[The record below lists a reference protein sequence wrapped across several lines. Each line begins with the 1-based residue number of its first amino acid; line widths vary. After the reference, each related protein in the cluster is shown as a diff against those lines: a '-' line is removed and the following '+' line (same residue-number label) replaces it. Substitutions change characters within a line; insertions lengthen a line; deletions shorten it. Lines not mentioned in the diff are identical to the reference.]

1 MSKVNQIQ
9 QALLEL
15 DGGQFQKLADA
26 YLVGRGVGRV
36 NSIGSVVAAN
46 KVKVGTPDALFATPN
61 GTYIFAE
68 YTTQQVGL
76 LAKMKGDLSKCFD
89 ESKTGIPID
98 KIERVIFCFTGRLG
112 TGEENELAE
121 ECQKKGV
128 NLDLFGIDALAFDLY
143 SKYPGLALDFL
154 GVQIDTGQIVP
165 PEQFI
170 TIYNKGKLA
179 TRLDLG
185 FHFREEELS
194 KLLNALETE
203 KLVIVSG
210 RAGVG
215 KSRLVLELFRRF
227 TDAHPEYEMFCI
239 FGRNRDLWED
249 LQTHF
254 RRPGKFLILV
264 DDANRVSK
272 FDYIVDIILYQREDQ
287 QIKVVVT
294 VRDYALAKV
303 LDAARPLG
311 GCAEEEI
318 GPFADDQ
325 IKGLITDE
333 YDIHNYHY
341 LNRIADIAQGN
352 PRLAVMAA
360 EVAKSES
367 LSSISDVSGL
377 YDSYFSSIRDDLKG
391 EGADLRST
399 DLLKVSGIVSF
410 FKAVDRTN
418 EEMMCTVEKAFG
430 IPRLAFWEAA
440 DRLHDLEVLN
450 MHEDEVVRVSDQV
463 LGTYLFYLAVFKERA
478 IDFSVILE
486 HFFPRLRQRLIDSIN
501 PVLNAF
507 DSTYIINEMRPHIE
521 VLYAKLEEERD
532 TQGILHLL
540 DVFWFVKRTDTL
552 LWAQEMIE
560 ELEIETVDVVDVSFK
575 KSSEAVSS
583 PSILSILR
591 PFACSYVEEARI
603 ALDLIIRYAIKRAKE
618 IPLILR
624 VITEDYGFMPES
636 YLRKFE
642 IQRGVI
648 DVLSAHVKDG
658 NPFVSRLFMSIALDF
673 LGTHFSNHKA
683 KDRRTIAFCQFDLHA
698 TPELVSLR
706 KAIWVTLASLYM
718 DLDLQ
723 KDVMRL
729 IARYCSDRYRLR
741 DSDFVE
747 SDAKEV
753 LPFLESVLTPEN
765 YRHCIILNDVL
776 DLLERHKI
784 KIPEGLRERFCNNT
798 YQVAR
803 TLLEEYFDQ
812 KIDER
817 LSYEEF
823 WQQKQ
828 AKLEQ
833 LTAGYTFDDYA
844 LFFDH
849 CMVIQE
855 ALTEKQNTY
864 QFALAVE
871 NTLCPLAERD
881 SDLYELVLEYYLRLQ
896 EPIRLPG
903 YQLVKKLYDIRGFDG
918 TIRLLSGP
926 EYPTKQRWLFY
937 LHEVL
942 PEEAVDNEKLA
953 HLYNLYTTINLSDLP
968 YGFDYLVKYL
978 PLDSRIVAKVVSTI
992 IAKLA
997 KQPEFVGILEPLFN
1011 PHMEVGK
1018 KILEVFAHDHQLLK
1032 ETYLAVEAGNRHS
1045 DYNGKLFSHL
1055 LDIDLAFAEEY
1066 VTWKYKISGKGWL
1079 SSHDDSRD
1087 YTFIWERTDHQ
1098 EVINLLLNAVYEHEK
1113 DSYISIDPYLLA
1125 FFRLREGSSDMSI
1138 DIKKRQDDCLLRIIA
1153 ERNKDINIMRYLF
1166 GVISEFLP
1174 ERRLVFVEQFVQQNK
1189 SFDAFEGLPLEPN
1202 SWSSNGSW
1210 VPVLQGRVN
1219 FWESLLP
1226 MLNTVELLR
1235 HKQYVERHIND
1246 LHANIEREKKKDFME
1261 D

>member
-15 DGGQFQKLADA
+15 DGGHFQKLADA
-26 YLVGRGVGRV
+26 YLVEKGVGRV

-46 KVKVGTPDALFATPN
+46 KVRTGTPDALFATQN

-68 YTTQQVGL
+68 YTTQQAGM
-76 LAKMKGDLSKCFD
+76 LAKMKGDLGKCFD
-89 ESKTGIPID
+89 ESKTGIVID
-98 KIERVIFCFTGRLG
+98 KIERVIFCFTGRL
-112 TGEENELAE
+112 TSTEENELAE
-121 ECQKKGV
+121 ECQEKEV

-170 TIYNKGKLA
+170 SIYNKGKLA

-185 FHFREEELS
+185 FHFREDELTR
-194 KLLNALETE
+194 LLDALEAE
-203 KLVIVSG
+203 RLVVVSG

-215 KSRLVLELFRRF
+215 KSRLVLELFRKF
-227 TDAHPEYEMFCI
+227 TEAHPEYEMFCI

-272 FDYIVDIILYQREDQ
+272 FDYIVDLILHQREDQ
-287 QIKVVVT
+287 QIKVVAT

-303 LDAARPLG
+303 RDSARPLG

-318 GPFADDQ
+318 GSFTDDQ

-333 YDIHNYHY
+333 YDIKNYHY
-341 LNRIADIAQGN
+341 LNRIVDIARGN

-360 EVAKSES
+360 EVAKAVS
-367 LSSISDVSGL
+367 LSSIYDVSGL

-418 EEMMCTVEKAFG
+418 DELMCSIENAFG
-430 IPRLAFWEAA
+430 ITRLAFWEAA
-440 DRLHDLEVLN
+440 DRLHDLEVLD

-463 LGTYLFYLAVFKERA
+463 LGTYLFYLAVFKESA
-478 IDFSVILE
+478 INFGAILE

-507 DSTYIINEMRPHIE
+507 DSTYIINEMRPHIDA
-521 VLYAKLEEERD
+521 LYEKPQQKGD
-532 TQGILHLL
+532 SQGILHLL

-552 LWAQEMIE
+552 LWAQDMIE
-560 ELEIETVDVVDVSFK
+560 ELEAETVEVGDVSFEK
-575 KSSEAVSS
+575 GSDAVPS

-591 PFACSYVEEARI
+591 PFAYSETEEARI
-603 ALDLIIRYAIKRAKE
+603 ALDLLLRYAIKRAKE

-642 IQRGVI
+642 IQRAVVDVI
-648 DVLSAHVKDG
+648 SAHTKAG
-658 NPFVSRLFMSIALDF
+658 NQFVTRLFLSVALDF
-673 LGTHFSNHKA
+673 LGTHFSSHKA
-683 KDRRTIAFCQFDLHA
+683 KDRRTIAFCRFDLHA

-706 KAIWVTLASLYM
+706 KAIWETLASLYM
-718 DLDLQ
+718 HIDLQ

-729 IARYCSDRYRLR
+729 IARYCTDRYRLR
-741 DSDFVE
+741 DSDFVK
-747 SDAKEV
+747 SDATEV

-765 YRHCIILNDVL
+765 YRHCIVLNDFL
-776 DLLERHKI
+776 DLLERHNI
-784 KIPEGLRERFCNNT
+784 EVPEGLRERFCNNT
-798 YQVAR
+798 YQVASI
-803 TLLEEYFDQ
+803 LLEEYLDR
-812 KIDER
+812 KTDEK

-823 WQQKQ
+823 GLQKR
-828 AKLEQ
+828 ARLEQ
-833 LTAGYTFDDYA
+833 LTVGYTFDDYA
-844 LFFDH
+844 CLFDH
-849 CMVIQE
+849 CTAIQD
-855 ALTEKQNTY
+855 ALTEKQNSH
-864 QFALAVE
+864 QFAFAVV
-871 NTLCPLAERD
+871 NALYPLAERD
-881 SDLYELVLEYYLRLQ
+881 SDLFGRVLEYYLRLQ
-896 EPIRLPG
+896 DPIRLPG
-903 YQLVKKLYDIRGFDG
+903 CPLVKKLYDIRGFDG
-918 TIRLLSGP
+918 AIRLLSGP
-926 EYPTKQRWLFY
+926 EYPTKQRWFFY
-937 LHEVL
+937 LHEIL
-942 PEEAVDNEKLA
+942 PEDAVDHEKLA
-953 HLYNLYTTINLSDLP
+953 HLYNLYTTINFTDIP

-978 PLDSRIVAKVVSTI
+978 PLDSRIVAKIVDTI
-992 IAKLA
+992 KAKLE
-997 KQPEFVGILEPLFN
+997 QLPEFVGMLEPLFN
-1011 PHMEVGK
+1011 PYTEVGK
-1018 KILEVFAHDHQLLK
+1018 KVIEVFANDQQLLK
-1032 ETYLAVEAGNRHS
+1032 EIYLVAEAGSRHS
-1045 DYNGKLFSHL
+1045 DFDGKLFSQL
-1055 LDIDLAFAEEY
+1055 LDLNPTFIEEY
-1066 VTWKYKISGKGWL
+1066 INWKYKTAEKGWL
-1079 SSHDDSRD
+1079 SSHDDHRD
-1087 YTFIWERTDHQ
+1087 YSFIWERADHH
-1098 EVINLLLNAVYEHEK
+1098 EIINRVVNTIYENEK
-1113 DSYISIDPYLLA
+1113 DGYVSISPYLEV
-1125 FFRLREGSSDMSI
+1125 FFQKRNREPSSEVQMA
-1138 DIKKRQDDCLLRIIA
+1138 QDVYLLSLIGQ
-1153 ERNKDINIMRYLF
+1153 RNKDVHLMRYLF
-1166 GVISEFLP
+1166 GVISDFTP
-1174 ERRLVFVEQFVQQNK
+1174 ERRRLLIEQFVQHNK
-1189 SFDAFEGLPLEPN
+1189 SFDVFEDLPLEPN

-1235 HKQYVERHIND
+1235 HKQYVERHINN
-1246 LHANIEREKKKDFME
+1246 LHANIEREKKADFME

>member
-36 NSIGSVVAAN
+36 NSIGSVIAAN
-46 KVKVGTPDALFATPN
+46 KVRTGTPDALFATQN

-68 YTTQQVGL
+68 YTTQQADL

-89 ESKTGIPID
+89 ESKTRIPIE

-112 TGEENELAE
+112 TGEENDLAE
-121 ECQKKGV
+121 ACQMNGI

-154 GVQIDTGQIVP
+154 GIEIDTGQIVS

-170 TIYNKGKLA
+170 TLYNKGKLA

-185 FHFREEELS
+185 FHFREEELTR
-194 KLLNALETE
+194 LLDALEAE
-203 KLVIVSG
+203 RLVVVSG

-215 KSRLVLELFRRF
+215 KSRLVLEVSKKF
-227 TDAHPEYEMFCI
+227 TEAHPEYEVFCI

-249 LQTHF
+249 LQSHF

-272 FDYIVDIILYQREDQ
+272 FDYIVDLILHQREDQ
-287 QIKVVVT
+287 QIKVVAT

-303 LDAARPLG
+303 RDAARPLG
-311 GCAEEEI
+311 SCAEEEI
-318 GPFADDQ
+318 GPFTDDQ

-333 YDIHNYHY
+333 YDIKNYHY
-341 LNRIADIAQGN
+341 LNRIVDIARGN

-360 EVAKSES
+360 EVAKTAS
-367 LSSISDVSGL
+367 LSSIYDVSGL

-418 EEMMCTVEKAFG
+418 DELMCSIENTFS
-430 IPRLAFWEAA
+430 ITRLAFWEAA
-440 DRLHDLEVLN
+440 DRLHDLEVLD

-463 LGTYLFYLAVFKERA
+463 LGTYLFYLAVFKERT
-478 IDFSVILE
+478 IDLGAVLG

-507 DSTYIINEMRPHIE
+507 DTSYIINEMRPFIE
-521 VLYAKLEEERD
+521 ALYAKLEEERNS
-532 TQGILHLL
+532 QGILHLL

-552 LWAQEMIE
+552 LWAREMIE
-560 ELEIETVDVVDVSFK
+560 ALEAETVEVVDVSFEK
-575 KSSEAVSS
+575 GSDAVPS

-591 PFACSYVEEARI
+591 PFAFSEVEEARM
-603 ALDLIIRYAIKRAKE
+603 ALDLLLRYATKRARE

-624 VITEDYGFMPES
+624 VMTEDYGFMPES

-642 IQRGVI
+642 IQRAVV
-648 DVLSAHVKDG
+648 DMVSTHAKDG
-658 NPFVSRLFMSIALDF
+658 NPFISRLFLSIALDF
-673 LGTHFSNHKA
+673 LGTHFSSHRT
-683 KDRRTIAFCQFDLHA
+683 KDTRTITICRFDLHA

-706 KAIWVTLASLYM
+706 KAIWEALTNLYM
-718 DLDLQ
+718 HMDLQ

-729 IARYCSDRYRLR
+729 IARYCSGRYRLR
-741 DSDFVE
+741 DSDFVK

-753 LPFLESVLTPEN
+753 LPFLESVLTPED
-765 YRHCIILNDVL
+765 YRQCIILHDYL
-776 DLLERHKI
+776 DLLERHEI
-784 KIPEGLRERFCNNT
+784 EIPEGLRERFCTNT
-798 YQVAR
+798 YQVAS
-803 TLLEEYFDQ
+803 TLLEEYLDR
-812 KIDER
+812 KTDEE
-817 LSYEEF
+817 LSCEEF
-823 WQQKQ
+823 EQHKR
-828 AKLEQ
+828 ARLEQ

-844 LFFDH
+844 RFFDH
-849 CMVIQE
+849 CVVIQD
-855 ALTEKQNTY
+855 ALTEKQNSY
-864 QFALAVE
+864 QFSFAVVNALY
-871 NTLCPLAERD
+871 PLAERD
-881 SDLYELVLEYYLRLQ
+881 GDLFGQVLEHYLRLQ
-896 EPIRLPG
+896 DPIRLHG
-903 YQLVKKLYDIRGFDG
+903 HLLVKKLYDFRGFDG
-918 TIRLLSGP
+918 AIRLLSGP
-926 EYPTKQRWLFY
+926 EYPTKRRWLFY
-937 LHEVL
+937 LHEIL
-942 PEEAVDNEKLA
+942 PDDAVDHEKLN
-953 HLYNLYTTINLSDLP
+953 HLYSLYTTTNTLDLP

-978 PLDSRIVAKVVSTI
+978 PLDSRVVAKVVDTI
-992 IAKLA
+992 MTTLA
-997 KQPEFVGILEPLFN
+997 QEPNFVGLLEPLFN
-1011 PHMEVGK
+1011 PYAEMGK
-1018 KILEVFAHDHQLLK
+1018 KVIDVFSKDHQLLK
-1032 ETYLAVEAGNRHS
+1032 KAYLAVEASRRHS
-1045 DYNGKLFSHL
+1045 DHNGRLFSHL
-1055 LDIDLAFAEEY
+1055 LGIDPAFAEEY
-1066 VTWKYKISGKGWL
+1066 VTWKYKSSEKGWQ

-1087 YTFIWERTDHQ
+1087 YTFIWIREDHQ
-1098 EVINLLLNAVYEHEK
+1098 EIITRLINAVYEHEK
-1113 DSYISIDPYLLA
+1113 DSHISIDPYLLT
-1125 FFRLREGSSDMSI
+1125 FFRRREGRSDSTI
-1138 DIKKRQDDCLLRIIA
+1138 DIKKRQDDYLLRLID
-1153 ERNKDINIMRYLF
+1153 ERNKDVHFMRYLF

-1174 ERRLVFVEQFVQQNK
+1174 ERRRVFVEQFVRQNQ
-1189 SFDAFEGLPLEPN
+1189 SFDAFEDLPLEPTL
-1202 SWSSNGSW
+1202 WSCNGSG

-1235 HKQYVERHIND
+1235 HRRYVEHHIHC
-1246 LHANIEREKKKDFME
+1246 LLAEIEREKKKDFME

>member
-26 YLVGRGVGRV
+26 YLVGRGIGRV

-46 KVKVGTPDALFATPN
+46 KIKKGTPDALFATPR
-61 GTYIFAE
+61 GTFIFAE
-68 YTTQQVGL
+68 HTTQQVGL
-76 LAKMKGDLSKCFD
+76 LAKMQGDLGKCFD
-89 ESKTGIPID
+89 ESKTGIPIE
-98 KIERVIFCFTGRLG
+98 KIERVIFCFTGRL
-112 TGEENELAE
+112 TSIEENELAE
-121 ECQKKGV
+121 TCQEKGV

-170 TIYNKGKLA
+170 SLYNKGKLA

-185 FHFREEELS
+185 FHFREEELTR
-194 KLLNALETE
+194 LLDALEAE
-203 KLVIVSG
+203 RLVVVSG

-215 KSRLVLELFRRF
+215 KSRLVLELFKKF
-227 TDAHPEYEMFCI
+227 TEAHPEYEMFCI

-254 RRPGKFLILV
+254 RRSGKFLILV
-264 DDANRVSK
+264 DDANRLSK
-272 FDYIVDIILYQREDQ
+272 FDYIVDMILHQREDQ
-287 QIKVVVT
+287 QIKVVAT

-303 LDAARPLG
+303 RDAARPLG
-311 GCAEEEI
+311 DCVEEEI
-318 GPFADDQ
+318 GPFTDDQ

-333 YDIHNYHY
+333 YDIHNFHY
-341 LNRIADIAQGN
+341 LNRIVDIARGN

-360 EVAKSES
+360 EVARAAS
-367 LSSISDVSGL
+367 LSSIYDVSGL
-377 YDSYFSSIRDDLKG
+377 YDSYFSSIRADLKG

-418 EEMMCTVEKAFG
+418 DELMCSIENAFD
-430 IPRLAFWEAA
+430 ITRLAFWEAA
-440 DRLHDLEVLN
+440 DRLHDLEVLD

-463 LGTYLFYLAVFKERA
+463 LGTYLFYLAAFKERA
-478 IDFSVILE
+478 INFGAILE

-507 DSTYIINEMRPHIE
+507 DSTYIINEMRPHIDA
-521 VLYAKLEEERD
+521 LYEKLQQEED
-532 TQGILHLL
+532 SQGILNLF

-560 ELEIETVDVVDVSFK
+560 GVEAETVGVVDVSFEK
-575 KSSEAVSS
+575 GSEAVPS

-591 PFACSYVEEARI
+591 PFAFSEVEEARI
-603 ALDLIIRYAIKRAKE
+603 ALDLLLRYATKRAKE

-642 IQRGVI
+642 IQRAVV
-648 DVLSAHVKDG
+648 DVVSANAKDG
-658 NPFVSRLFMSIALDF
+658 NPFISRLFMSIALDF
-673 LGTHFSNHKA
+673 LGTHFSSHKA
-683 KDRRTIAFCQFDLHA
+683 KDRRTITFCQFDLHA

-706 KAIWVTLASLYM
+706 KAIWVTLKCLYM

-729 IARYCSDRYRLR
+729 IARYCSDCYRLR
-741 DSDFVE
+741 DCDFVK
-747 SDAKEV
+747 SDATEV
-753 LPFLESVLTPEN
+753 FSFLESVLIPED
-765 YRHCIILNDVL
+765 YRHCILLNDYL
-776 DLLERHKI
+776 DLLERHNI
-784 KIPEGLRERFCNNT
+784 EIPEGLRERFCNNT
-798 YQVAR
+798 YQVAS
-803 TLLEEYFDQ
+803 TLLEEYFDR
-812 KIDER
+812 KTDEE
-817 LSYEEF
+817 LSYQEF
-823 WQQKQ
+823 EQQKRVR
-828 AKLEQ
+828 LEQ
-833 LTAGYTFDDYA
+833 LTVGYTFDDYTR
-844 LFFDH
+844 FFDH
-849 CMVIQE
+849 CMAIQDV
-855 ALTEKQNTY
+855 LTEKQNSH
-864 QFALAVE
+864 QFAFAVVYA
-871 NTLCPLAERD
+871 LYPLAERD
-881 SDLYELVLEYYLRLQ
+881 SDLFGRVLEYYLRLHD
-896 EPIRLPG
+896 PIRLPG
-903 YQLVKKLYDIRGFDG
+903 YLLVKKLYDIIGFNG
-918 TIRLLSGP
+918 AIRLLSGP
-926 EYPTKQRWLFY
+926 GYPTKRRWLFY
-937 LHEVL
+937 LHEIL
-942 PEEAVDNEKLA
+942 PEDAVDREKLA
-953 HLYNLYTTINLSDLP
+953 HLYSLYTTMNPVDLP

-978 PLDSRIVAKVVSTI
+978 PLDSRVVAKVVDAI
-992 IAKLA
+992 MAKLA
-997 KQPEFVGILEPLFN
+997 QQPEFVGILEPLFN

-1018 KILEVFAHDHQLLK
+1018 KVLEVFANDHQLLK
-1032 ETYLAVEAGNRHS
+1032 ETYLAVEAGRRHS
-1045 DYNGKLFSHL
+1045 DYDGKLFSHL

-1066 VTWKYKISGKGWL
+1066 VTWKYKRSGKGWL

-1098 EVINLLLNAVYEHEK
+1098 EVISLLLNAVYEHEK
-1113 DSYISIDPYLLA
+1113 DSYLSIDPYLLT
-1125 FFRLREGSSDMSI
+1125 FFRLREGRSDLSV
-1138 DIKKRQDDCLLRIIA
+1138 DIKKRQDDCLLRLIA
-1153 ERNKDINIMRYLF
+1153 ERNKDVHVMRYLF
-1166 GVISEFLP
+1166 GVISEFMP
-1174 ERRLVFVEQFVQQNK
+1174 ERRRVFVEQFVQQNK
-1189 SFDAFEGLPLEPN
+1189 SFDAFEDLPLEPT